1 MSDDKDHLKKI
12 IIEGVTEEG
21 QQFRPSD
28 WAERMSGSL
37 CTFNRHRVVYSPL
50 LQPLVKGGNKCMLVD
65 PALKESNPELYESIM
80 EFARNNKLKI
90 DEEKDDDQE
99 TNKNTAP

>member
-1 MSDDKDHLKKI
+1 MSDAEKKI

-37 CTFNRHRVVYSPL
+37 CTFGSSHRIVYSPL
-50 LQPLVKGGNKCMLVD
+50 LQPMVKGGNKCVILD
-65 PALKESNPELYESIM
+65 PSLKESNPSLFKSIM
-80 EFARNNKLKI
+80 EFARENKLKVNEDSA
-90 DEEKDDDQE
+90 DETK
-99 TNKNTAP
+99 KK

>member
-1 MSDDKDHLKKI
+1 MSDSKSIKQTKKI

-37 CTFNRHRVVYSPL
+37 CTFGSSHRIVYSPL
-50 LQPLVKGGNKCMLVD
+50 LQPIVKGGNKCIILD
-65 PALKESNPELYESIM
+65 PALKESNPSLFESIM
-80 EFARNNKLKI
+80 DFARENKLKV
-90 DEEKDDDQE
+90 DEDDSEK
-99 TNKNTAP
+99 